1 MIYLITE
8 ILIKTNHYKMP
19 ITANNPERK
28 SWLTVSEN
36 SDFPIQNIPF
46 GVFLTKDDVITIGTR
61 IGDFAID
68 LGALQQLNYF
78 DGIELTDDM
87 FMQDTLN
94 DFISDGKK
102 TWRLVRNRI
111 ADLFD
116 FDNAILRENKSHRDV
131 VVFKIEDVEM
141 QLPVLIG
148 DYTDFYSSKEHATN
162 VGKMFRD
169 PANALLPNWLHI
181 PVGYHGRSSS
191 IVPSGI
197 PVHRPMGQTLPD
209 GEKSPVF
216 GPSRAIDFEL
226 EMAFI
231 TTDANI
237 MGENIPVHEAE
248 EYIFGMVL
256 LNDWSARDIQKWEYV
271 PLGPFLAKNFA
282 TSISPWIVTMDALE
296 PFRTKGPNQDP
307 TPLPYLQQKGRHAFD
322 IHLEVAITPENA
334 LPTIVSKSNFKYMY
348 WSMSQ
353 QLAHHT
359 SNGCRVNSG
368 DMMGSGTIS
377 GTEKDSF
384 GSMLELTWG
393 GKNPIKMADG
403 SERKFINDNDTVTI
417 SGYCKNHEF
426 RIGFGEVS
434 SKLLPPFVRK

>member
-1 MIYLITE
+1 
-8 ILIKTNHYKMP
+8 MP
-19 ITANNPERK
+19 ISANNPNRK
-28 SWLTVSEN
+28 SWLETRPE

-46 GVFLTKDDVITIGTR
+46 GVFLTKENIVTVGTR

-78 DGIELTDDM
+78 EGIELTDDM

-94 DFISDGKK
+94 DFISDGQK

-111 ADLFD
+111 AELFD
-116 FDNAILRENKSHRDV
+116 VTNLKLQNNAKDRDIII
-131 VVFKIEDVEM
+131 FKMEDVEM

-169 PANALLPNWLHI
+169 PENALLPNWLHI
-181 PVGYHGRSSS
+181 PVGYHGRSST

-197 PVHRPMGQTLPD
+197 PVHRPMGQTLPN
-209 GEKSPVF
+209 GETTPVF
-216 GPSRAIDFEL
+216 GPSRSVDFEL
-226 EMAFI
+226 ETAFI
-231 TTDANI
+231 TTDVNI
-237 MGENIPVHEAE
+237 MGENIAVTEAE
-248 EYIFGMVL
+248 DYIFGMVL

-282 TSISPWIVTMDALE
+282 SSISPWIVTMDALE
-296 PFRTKGPNQDP
+296 PFRTKGPKQEP
-307 TPLPYLQQKGRHAFD
+307 TPLPYLQQKGKHSFD
-322 IHLEVAITPENA
+322 INLEVAIQPENA
-334 LPTIVSKSNFKYMY
+334 KPTVVSNSNFKYLY
-348 WSMSQ
+348 WSMCQ

-377 GTEKDSF
+377 GPTEDSF

-393 GKNPIKMADG
+393 GKNPIKMSDG
-403 SERKFINDNDTVTI
+403 TERKFINDNDTVI
-417 SGYCKNHEF
+417 MKGFCQNGQV

-434 SKLLPPFVRK
+434 SKLLPPFVRQ

>member
-1 MIYLITE
+1 
-8 ILIKTNHYKMP
+8 MP
-19 ITANNPERK
+19 ISANNPKRK
-28 SWLTVSEN
+28 SWLNVTQD

-46 GVFLTKDDVITIGTR
+46 GVFITKDDVITIGTR
-61 IGDFAID
+61 IGDYAID

-78 DGIELTDDM
+78 EGIELTDDM

-111 ADLFD
+111 AEIFD
-116 FDNAILRENKSHRDV
+116 AVNPKLRDNEEHKEI
-131 VVFKIEDVEM
+131 VVFKVEEVEM

-162 VGKMFRD
+162 VGTMFRD
-169 PANALLPNWLHI
+169 PNNALLPNWLHI
-181 PVGYHGRSSS
+181 PVGYHGRSST

-197 PVHRPMGQTLPD
+197 PVHRPMGQTLPN
-209 GEKSPVF
+209 GESTPVF
-216 GPSRAIDFEL
+216 GPSRSIDFEL
-226 EMAFI
+226 EMGFI

-248 EYIFGMVL
+248 DYIFGMVL

-296 PFRTKGPNQDP
+296 PFRTKGPKQDP
-307 TPLPYLQQKGRHAFD
+307 TPLPYLQQKGKYAFD
-322 IHLEVAITPENA
+322 INLEVQIEPENTEA
-334 LPTIVSKSNFKYMY
+334 TTVSNSNFKYMY

-377 GTEKDSF
+377 GPTPNSF
-384 GSMLELTWG
+384 GSMLELTWN
-393 GKNPIKMADG
+393 GKNPILMKDG
-403 SERKFINDNDTVTI
+403 SERKFINDNDTVI
-417 SGYCKNHEF
+417 MKGFCKNNEV

>member
-1 MIYLITE
+1 MS
-8 ILIKTNHYKMP
+8 
-19 ITANNPERK
+19 ITANDTKRK
-28 SWLTVSEN
+28 SWLEVPEN

-46 GVFLTKDDVITIGTR
+46 GVFLTTENVVTVGTR

-78 DGIELTDDM
+78 EGIELTDDM

-116 FDNAILRENKSHRDV
+116 NENPKLRDITKHRDIV
-131 VVFKIEDVEM
+131 IFNMEEVEM

-169 PANALLPNWLHI
+169 PENALLPNWLHI
-181 PVGYHGRSSS
+181 PVGYHGRSST
-191 IVPSGI
+191 IIPSGI
-197 PVHRPMGQTLPD
+197 PVHRPIGQTLPA
-209 GEKSPVF
+209 GETTPVF
-216 GPSRAIDFEL
+216 GPSRLIDFEL
-226 EMAFI
+226 ETAFI
-231 TTDANI
+231 TTDANV
-237 MGENIPVHEAE
+237 MGEMIPINEAE
-248 EYIFGMVL
+248 DYIFGMVL

-271 PLGPFLAKNFA
+271 PLGPFLAKSFA
-282 TSISPWIVTMDALE
+282 SSISPWIVTMDALE
-296 PFRTKGPNQDP
+296 PFRVPSPKQNPS
-307 TPLPYLQQKGRHAFD
+307 PLPYLQQKGKHSFD
-322 IHLEVAITPENA
+322 IHLEAAIQPENA
-334 LPTIVSKSNFKYMY
+334 EPTVISRSNFKYMY
-348 WSMSQ
+348 WTMNQ
-353 QLAHHT
+353 QLTHHT

-377 GTEKDSF
+377 GPTREGY

-393 GKNPIKMADG
+393 GKNPIKLNDG
-403 SERKFINDNDTVTI
+403 TERKFINDNDTVI
-417 SGYCKNHEF
+417 MKGFCQNGQV